1 MSDWDDDDR
10 ESAERSDEAQDP
22 FSIPR
27 RAPGAPGEGVR
38 IIGAEEAA
46 AAMESGSASGR
57 MPDDEPKFG
66 DVPPA
71 PGGPRP
77 ATRFP
82 LPESVDP
89 TSVVPRTGKIR
100 FPQPESNDPVTGEPT
115 PGGGMQLPHWTEP
128 PTGEV
133 PRILSA
139 DGEGE
144 EEGAWSGFTN
154 QPRWRDQA
162 SDWDD
167 ADDDVTLFADD
178 DDERMGALDQSR
190 RGDMFSFDDPEE
202 ELEEER
208 EPVRVI
214 ASSPRTIRSGGRRPL
229 PPETDAGPGPVSPGG
244 GRDLPVAIG
253 VGLAIGIGALV
264 LASMGP
270 GWLMLLVGVVVTLAA
285 VEVFDV
291 FRRSGFRPAVPL
303 ALVATVALL
312 AGAYFKGERAI
323 PLILALLII
332 FTFLWY
338 LSGATRAR
346 PTMNVG
352 MTLLGFFWTAFLGS
366 FAALLLR
373 YPNRE
378 GVAFL
383 IGTIVAVVA
392 NDVGALFAG
401 RRFGTSLLAPN
412 ISPNKTWEGF
422 VGGALASVTAS
433 LLFLGILPGMAPWTP
448 GSAFVLGLVVSI
460 VGPLGDLCESMVK
473 RDLGL
478 KDMGTLIPGHG
489 GVLDRFDAILFV
501 LPAVYYLV
509 ELLDLAGPV

>member
-1 MSDWDDDDR
+1 MSDWHDDD
-10 ESAERSDEAQDP
+10 EKEDEPAAGVL
-22 FSIPR
+22 R

-46 AAMESGSASGR
+46 AAVESGHASGR
-57 MPDDEPKFG
+57 RPDDVPKYG
-66 DVPPA
+66 DVPRP
-71 PGGPRP
+71 PEGPRP

-89 TSVVPRTGKIR
+89 ASVVPRTGKIR
-100 FPQPESNDPVTGEPT
+100 FPQPEPDPVSGEPT
-115 PGGGMQLPHWTEP
+115 PAGGVQLPHWTEP

-133 PRILSA
+133 PRIFAGDSA
-139 DGEGE
+139 PDEDDSS
-144 EEGAWSGFTN
+144 AWSGFAN

-167 ADDDVTLFADD
+167 DADIVSDLE
-178 DDERMGALDQSR
+178 DDEVRLGALDDT

-202 ELEEER
+202 EVEAER
-208 EPVRVI
+208 DPVRVI
-214 ASSPRTIRSGGRRPL
+214 GSSPRAMRSKERRGASPDD
-229 PPETDAGPGPVSPGG
+229 DAGPGPLSPSGG

-253 VGLAIGIGALV
+253 VGLAIGIGALL
-264 LASMGP
+264 LAKLGP
-270 GWLMLLVGVVVTLAA
+270 GWLMLLVGAVIVLAA
-285 VEVFDV
+285 IEVFDV
-291 FRRSGFRPAVPL
+291 LRRSGYRPAVPL
-303 ALVATVALL
+303 ALTATIALL
-312 AGAYFKGERAI
+312 VGAYSKGERAV
-323 PLILALLII
+323 PLILALVVM

-346 PTMNVG
+346 PTVNIG
-352 MTLLGFFWTAFLGS
+352 ITLLGFFWTAFLGS
-366 FAALLLR
+366 FAALMLR

-378 GVAFL
+378 GVAFF
-383 IGTIVAVVA
+383 IGTVVAVVA

-433 LLFLGILPGMAPWTP
+433 VLFLWILPGMAPWTI
-448 GSAFVLGLVVSI
+448 GSAFVLGLVVS
-460 VGPLGDLCESMVK
+460 VVAPLGDLAESMIK
-473 RDLGL
+473 RDLDL
-478 KDMGTLIPGHG
+478 KDMSSLIPGHG

-509 ELLDLAGPV
+509 ELLDLAQP

>member
-1 MSDWDDDDR
+1 MSDWDDD
-10 ESAERSDEAQDP
+10 ESEDSERSSQASDP
-22 FSIPR
+22 FTIPR

-38 IIGAEEAA
+38 IIGAEEAQ
-46 AAMESGSASGR
+46 AAMESGHASGR
-57 MPDDEPKFG
+57 TPDDEPKFG

-77 ATRFP
+77 STRFP
-82 LPESVDP
+82 LPDSVDP
-89 TSVVPRTGKIR
+89 STVVPRTGKIR

-115 PGGGMQLPHWTEP
+115 PRGGMQLPHWTEP

-133 PRILSA
+133 PRILASD
-139 DGEGE
+139 DGDEDE
-144 EEGAWSGFTN
+144 NAWAGLTN
-154 QPRWRDQA
+154 RPRWRDQA
-162 SDWDD
+162 SDWND
-167 ADDDVTLFADD
+167 ADDDVTLFADE
-178 DDERMGALDQSR
+178 DDERMGALDDT

-202 ELEEER
+202 ELEDER

-214 ASSPRTIRSGGRRPL
+214 ASSPRTIRSGGRRSEA
-229 PPETDAGPGPVSPGG
+229 PEPDAAPGPISPAG
-244 GRDLPVAIG
+244 GRDLPIAIG
-253 VGLAIGIGALV
+253 VGLVIGVGALV

-270 GWLMLLVGVVVTLAA
+270 GWLMLLVGAVVTLAA
-285 VEVFDV
+285 IEVFDV

-312 AGAYFKGERAI
+312 AGTYFKGERSI
-323 PLILALLII
+323 PLILALLVV
-332 FTFLWY
+332 FTFLWF

-346 PTMNVG
+346 PTLNVG

-433 LLFLGILPGMAPWTP
+433 VLFLGIVPGMAPWTI
-448 GSAFVLGLVVSI
+448 GSAFILGLVVSI

-473 RDLGL
+473 RDLNL
-478 KDMGTLIPGHG
+478 KDMSTLIPGHG

-501 LPAVYYLV
+501 LPTVYYLV
-509 ELLDLAGPV
+509 ELLDLAGPA

>member
-1 MSDWDDDDR
+1 MSDWDDDERDD
-10 ESAERSDEAQDP
+10 AEAKADEPDP
-22 FSIPR
+22 FTIPR

-46 AAMESGSASGR
+46 AAMESGHASGR
-57 MPDDEPKFG
+57 KPDDEPKYG
-66 DVPPA
+66 DVPPPPA

-82 LPESVDP
+82 LPDSVDP
-89 TSVVPRTGKIR
+89 TSVVPRAGKIR
-100 FPQPESNDPVTGEPT
+100 FPQPETTDPVSGEPT

-133 PRILSA
+133 PRILATDDDDDDESA
-139 DGEGE
+139 W
-144 EEGAWSGFTN
+144 ASLSS

-167 ADDDVTLFADD
+167 ADDPAFFVDD
-178 DDERMGALDQSR
+178 EERMGALDDT
-190 RGDMFSFDDPEE
+190 RGDMFSFDEPEE
-202 ELEEER
+202 DVEAER

-214 ASSPRTIRSGGRRPL
+214 ASSPRTIRSGGRRL
-229 PPETDAGPGPVSPGG
+229 EPETDPGPGPISPTG

-253 VGLAIGIGALV
+253 VGLVIGVGALV

-270 GWLMLLVGVVVTLAA
+270 GWLMLLVGAVITLAA
-285 VEVFDV
+285 VEVYDV
-291 FRRSGFRPAVPL
+291 LRRSGFRPAVPL
-303 ALVATVALL
+303 ALVATVALQL
-312 AGAYFKGERAI
+312 GTYYKGERAI
-323 PLILALLII
+323 PLILALVVI

-346 PTMNVG
+346 PTLNVG
-352 MTLLGFFWTAFLGS
+352 ITLLGFFWTAFLGC

-383 IGTIVAVVA
+383 VGTILAVVA

-433 LLFLGILPGMAPWTP
+433 VLFLGIVPGMAPWTI
-448 GSAFVLGLVVSI
+448 GSAFVLGIVVS
-460 VGPLGDLCESMVK
+460 VVAPLGDLCESMVK
-473 RDLGL
+473 RDLNL
-478 KDMGTLIPGHG
+478 KDMSTLIPGHG

-509 ELLDLAGPV
+509 ELLDLAGPA

>member
-1 MSDWDDDDR
+1 
-10 ESAERSDEAQDP
+10 
-22 FSIPR
+22 
-27 RAPGAPGEGVR
+27 
-38 IIGAEEAA
+38 GAEEAA
-46 AAMESGSASGR
+46 AAVEAGQVAGR
-57 MPDDEPKFG
+57 RPDDAPKYG
-66 DVPPA
+66 DVPPV

-82 LPESVDP
+82 LPDSVDP

-100 FPQPESNDPVTGEPT
+100 FPQPEPVDTGAGEPT
-115 PGGGMQLPHWTEP
+115 PGRGIQLPHWTEP

-133 PRILSA
+133 PRILASDA
-139 DGEGE
+139 E
-144 EEGAWSGFTN
+144 EPDETSAWSGFAN

-167 ADDDVTLFADD
+167 ADGDATLFADD
-178 DDERMGALDQSR
+178 DDERMGALDDS
-190 RGDMFSFDDPEE
+190 RGDMFSFDEPDED
-202 ELEEER
+202 LADER

-214 ASSPRTIRSGGRRPL
+214 ASSPRTIRSGGRRPAE
-229 PPETDAGPGPVSPGG
+229 PEADPAPGPVGPTG
-244 GRDLPVAIG
+244 GRDLPVAVG
-253 VGLAIGIGALV
+253 VGLAIGVAALV
-264 LASMGP
+264 LAKMGP
-270 GWLMLLVGVVVTLAA
+270 GWLMALVGVIVTLAA

-303 ALVATVALL
+303 ALVGTVALL
-312 AGAYFKGERAI
+312 LGAYFKGERAI
-323 PLILALLII
+323 PLILALLVV
-332 FTFLWY
+332 FTFLWF

-346 PTMNVG
+346 PTVNLGV
-352 MTLLGFFWTAFLGS
+352 TLLGFFWTAFLGS
-366 FAALLLR
+366 FAALILR

-433 LLFLGILPGMAPWTP
+433 LLFLGIVPGMAPWTP
-448 GSAFVLGLVVSI
+448 GSAFVLGIVVSV

-473 RDLGL
+473 RDLNL
-478 KDMGTLIPGHG
+478 KDMSSLIPGHG

-509 ELLDLAGPV
+509 ELLDLAGPA